1 MKKFFLSAGGA
12 IKKQYQTKPF
22 LSCLFMGFIMNTL
35 IWLLNKE
42 TVGSIF
48 GNLGYYLFNLLIMT
62 AFYLLSLFFKRRLF
76 TTVLVTAVWFALG
89 VTNFVLMGMRDAP
102 LEAIDFEI
110 IRTGLAIVTIYL
122 STFEI
127 ILYSSLILLFIAG
140 LVIFYVKAPKVTP
153 RYAYAI
159 AVFLCCSLTLSLIGL
174 AFIRPAN
181 GEKEISAD
189 RVGFPYFFLCSV
201 FDRGIDRPDEYSED
215 TVEKMV
221 FELSK
226 VSTPPPTQTPNVIFV
241 QLESFFDVNRMVGVE
256 FSTDPVPNFSRL
268 LKNHGSGLFRVKSI
282 GSGTAN
288 TEFEVLS
295 GLDLELFGVG
305 EYPYTSVL
313 GNNCCE
319 TVAYDL
325 AELGYATHAFHNHT
339 ATFYDRHKVYA
350 NLGFDSYTAAEHM
363 KDIEYNEIGWEKDS
377 ILTNYIMKALRT
389 TKERDFVFAVSVQ
402 AHGKYPDIPM
412 SDEPFI
418 AVEGLEGER
427 LHEMEF
433 YASQVY
439 ETDLFIGELCSALEQ
454 FEEDTVLVLYGDHLP
469 TLELSEDEIRE
480 GDLFLTDYVV
490 LSNFGFEIDD
500 ADISAYELFPRVLDA
515 LDIKNGF
522 INKAHSLCRNDE
534 DFKEKLGLLGY
545 DTLYGRCLAY
555 GGKLPFL
562 PTDMVMGI
570 EEISISDVKPTEDG
584 FFVYGCN
591 FTPSSS
597 IFLGIR
603 RPDTVF
609 IDENTLFA
617 EGVLPQYGDGISV
630 VQISSDFRRLSQTE
644 EFIFTRGFL
653 D

>member
-1 MKKFFLSAGGA
+1 
-12 IKKQYQTKPF
+12 
-22 LSCLFMGFIMNTL
+22 MGFIMNTL

-110 IRTGLAIVTIYL
+110 VRTGLAIVTIYL

-221 FELSK
+221 YELSK

-288 TEFEVLS
+288 T
-295 GLDLELFGVG
+295 
-305 EYPYTSVL
+305 
-313 GNNCCE
+313 
-319 TVAYDL
+319 
-325 AELGYATHAFHNHT
+325 
-339 ATFYDRHKVYA
+339 
-350 NLGFDSYTAAEHM
+350 
-363 KDIEYNEIGWEKDS
+363 
-377 ILTNYIMKALRT
+377 
-389 TKERDFVFAVSVQ
+389 
-402 AHGKYPDIPM
+402 
-412 SDEPFI
+412 
-418 AVEGLEGER
+418 
-427 LHEMEF
+427 
-433 YASQVY
+433 
-439 ETDLFIGELCSALEQ
+439 
-454 FEEDTVLVLYGDHLP
+454 
-469 TLELSEDEIRE
+469 
-480 GDLFLTDYVV
+480 
-490 LSNFGFEIDD
+490 
-500 ADISAYELFPRVLDA
+500 
-515 LDIKNGF
+515 
-522 INKAHSLCRNDE
+522 
-534 DFKEKLGLLGY
+534 
-545 DTLYGRCLAY
+545 
-555 GGKLPFL
+555 
-562 PTDMVMGI
+562 
-570 EEISISDVKPTEDG
+570 
-584 FFVYGCN
+584 
-591 FTPSSS
+591 
-597 IFLGIR
+597 
-603 RPDTVF
+603 
-609 IDENTLFA
+609 
-617 EGVLPQYGDGISV
+617 
-630 VQISSDFRRLSQTE
+630 
-644 EFIFTRGFL
+644 
-653 D
+653 